1 MKGFLQYPL
10 ATKED
15 RVDDAFLKK
24 LEGVHLLIAGEVG
37 IDEYLWGNTR
47 RISPEAPVPVV
58 EVDYQ
63 TYKLGLAANVAQNI
77 VSLGAKATLIGV
89 RGEDADGDKL
99 EKMILDAGIRSPIL
113 ISDSTRPTLRKVR
126 VVAQKQHVVRVDYEK
141 SHPLDAKTSKRLRE
155 SVYDQMD
162 ICDAI
167 IVQDYGKGIWNQ
179 DSISFIKEARQK
191 KKPVFVDPSSVSSLS
206 LYRGATLLSPNI
218 FEAQALCGQTNWP
231 AKLLATDN
239 KRLEALGV
247 RILEETLAE
256 HVVITCGEWGMVSV
270 SKETPALKRIPTFA
284 RDVFDVTGAG
294 DTVIALLALMNVIGQ
309 SLSMC
314 MQVANA
320 AAGIVVGRIGTTS
333 VTRDEL
339 REELERLEMV
349 GLINS

>member
-1 MKGFLQYPL
+1 M
-10 ATKED
+10 
-15 RVDDAFLKK
+15 DDAVLKK

-37 IDEYLWGNTR
+37 IDEYLWGDTR

-58 EVDYQ
+58 EIDSQ

-113 ISDSTRPTLRKVR
+113 IGDSTRPTLRKVR
-126 VVAQKQHVVRVDYEK
+126 VIAQRQHVVRVDYEK

-155 SVYDQMD
+155 CVCDQMG
-162 ICDAI
+162 ICDGI
-167 IVQDYGKGIWNQ
+167 IVQDYGKGIWSQ

-191 KKPVFVDPSSVSSLS
+191 KKPVFVDPSPVSSLA
-206 LYRGATLLSPNI
+206 LYRGATLLSPNVS
-218 FEAQALCGQTNWP
+218 EAQSLCGQTHPP
-231 AKLLATDN
+231 AKLVARDN
-239 KRLEALGV
+239 ERLQSLGV

-270 SKETPALKRIPTFA
+270 SKDTALKRISTFA
-284 RDVFDVTGAG
+284 KDVFDVTGAG
-294 DTVIALLALMNVIGQ
+294 DTVIAVLALMYVTGQ
-309 SLSMC
+309 SLSLC
-314 MQVANA
+314 MQVANS
-320 AAGIVVGRIGTTS
+320 AAGIVVGRIGTAS

-339 REELERLEMV
+339 KEELERLESA
-349 GLINS
+349 GLIRN